1 MSCQPSLER
10 AGELIQLV
18 NHLLRGS
25 AVPLCGLEARRVVC
39 QCRRR
44 SVFLS
49 ISSCFFQ
56 RRSLSLRSCRL
67 TRVQI
72 CFQLSVT
79 HSAGPGSPFWL
90 PSLSLSL
97 CLSNFMSSSS
107 TLPSSPSQSLAQL
120 FLSFTTTSSLSLS
133 LSLARSQGFDQQHML
148 RQPDSRQE
156 QDILSTTRK
165 YSTIGGCTDSSV
177 RGAHVHDGVCRRVCV
192 CVCFHMRSI
201 HQMCCFGYKTF
212 FSTTRAALLKICERR
227 PRRLSLSPGCWP
239 EMFTRVCVCVCVC
252 SLIIL

>member
-133 LSLARSQGFDQQHML
+133 LSLSCPLPGVWPAAHAATAG
-148 RQPDSRQE
+148 
-156 QDILSTTRK
+156 LSTRTRHFIHDPK
-165 YSTIGGCTDSSV
+165 ILDNRRLHRLICQGRTCAWRCVSTC
-177 RGAHVHDGVCRRVCV
+177 VCV

-212 FSTTRAALLKICERR
+212 CERR
-227 PRRLSLSPGCWP
+227 PRHLSLSPGCWP

-252 SLIIL
+252 VCV

>member
-97 CLSNFMSSSS
+97 SVCLTSCHLRPHF
-107 TLPSSPSQSLAQL
+107 LPLPPSLSLN
-120 FLSFTTTSSLSLS
+120 SFFRSQPRPLSLSLS
-133 LSLARSQGFDQQHML
+133 LSPAPRGLTSSTCC
-148 RQPDSRQE
+148 DSRTLDKNKTFYPRPENTRQSAAAPTH
-156 QDILSTTRK
+156 LS
-165 YSTIGGCTDSSV
+165 
-177 RGAHVHDGVCRRVCV
+177 GAHMCMTVCV
-192 CVCFHMRSI
+192 D
-201 HQMCCFGYKTF
+201 
-212 FSTTRAALLKICERR
+212 
-227 PRRLSLSPGCWP
+227 
-239 EMFTRVCVCVCVC
+239 VCVCVCVF
-252 SLIIL
+252 SYEVHSSDVLFWLQNFFFHN

>member
-97 CLSNFMSSSS
+97 SLSVCLTSCHLRPHF
-107 TLPSSPSQSLAQL
+107 LPLPPSLSLN
-120 FLSFTTTSSLSLS
+120 SFFRSQPRPLSLS
-133 LSLARSQGFDQQHML
+133 LSRPLPGVWPAAHAATAG
-148 RQPDSRQE
+148 
-156 QDILSTTRK
+156 LSTRTRHF
-165 YSTIGGCTDSSV
+165 I
-177 RGAHVHDGVCRRVCV
+177 HDP
-192 CVCFHMRSI
+192 
-201 HQMCCFGYKTF
+201 
-212 FSTTRAALLKICERR
+212 KILDN
-227 PRRLSLSPGCWP
+227 RRLHRLICQGRTCAWRCVS
-239 EMFTRVCVCVCVC
+239 TCVCVCVF
-252 SLIIL
+252 SYEVHSSDVLFWLQNFFFHN